1 MFVFDCMEIF
11 KKRRHMFFKMAVKN
25 FFGAVF
31 AGAAFLLCSCSDGN
45 ASANGDYVK
54 ASETLGRALSL
65 FESGSY
71 AESAGLAKEADE
83 KVSEIV
89 KKYPESDVAFKI
101 VSDDSLNLGQVKYLH
116 FRKNIMPKLKLSADA
131 DFSKVDIAFA
141 IALFEGRV
149 VDFADGLCKFS
160 EYALKSSGNIKLKN
174 LDRTEIEKI
183 YDKILK
189 EVYPQSDSKN
199 IVSRARALEA
209 KNRCLALFESGKN
222 AKKTLKSGVMPPR
235 ADVSLR
241 TLAPI
246 ANPQKFLKDAERNAS
261 MASYNLDASK
271 ALLEASKS
279 VSETSEEFE
288 RFSKCLGSALSNVKK
303 ISSKKLRLPALKN
316 IIFAMSQSGCNAD
329 VLAEIETNED
339 CAEMRQECYAFIAQ
353 NLILS
358 GKIKDAELVVKK
370 IENAKTRSLF
380 YSYISKTLL
389 EKCDFDGAYEFAK
402 HTENPSISSAV
413 LIEKAAHLWNSDGG
427 DALKILAKAKP
438 QGVPIEVLDKL
449 CVAAN
454 ISIAKEKTANLAYAD
469 RYVKIAKLLAD
480 SNKDTALQ
488 WLGVGVLLGSREKNA
503 HRLNGEICEA
513 LISINAQDA
522 VLYAQKLSEK
532 LPFDTLA
539 KLGVCAV
546 GIGANKEAL
555 KFFEMAAE
563 VASVKD
569 AISLAVCMQLSNIER
584 EDILKTLKPHLP
596 KFN

>member
-1 MFVFDCMEIF
+1 
-11 KKRRHMFFKMAVKN
+11 MFFKMAVKN
-25 FFGAVF
+25 FFGAVLTS
-31 AGAAFLLCSCSDGN
+31 AAFFLCSCSDGK
-45 ASANGDYVK
+45 ASANGDYVR

-65 FESGSY
+65 FDGGNY
-71 AESAGLAKEADE
+71 AESAKLAAEADK

-101 VSDDSLNLGQVKYLH
+101 VSDDSLNLGQVKYSH
-116 FRKNIMPKLKLSADA
+116 FRKNILPKLKLSADA
-131 DFSKVDIAFA
+131 DFSKADIAFA
-141 IALFEGRV
+141 IALFEGSV
-149 VDFADGLCKFS
+149 VDFADGLRKFS
-160 EYALKSSGNIKLKN
+160 EYALKSSGNSKLKKP
-174 LDRTEIEKI
+174 DRGELEKI

-199 IVSRARALEA
+199 IVSRAKALEA
-209 KNRCLALFESGKN
+209 KNRCLALFESEKN
-222 AKKTLKSGVMPPR
+222 TKLNAGVKPR
-235 ADVSLR
+235 ADVPLR
-241 TLAPI
+241 VLPPI
-246 ANPQKFLKDAERNAS
+246 ANPQKFLKESEKNAS
-261 MASYNLDASK
+261 MASYNLEASK

-279 VSETSEEFE
+279 VSETSAEFE
-288 RFSKCLGSALSNVKK
+288 QFSKCLATALANVKK

-389 EKCDFDGAYEFAK
+389 EKGDFDGAYEFAK
-402 HTENPSISSAV
+402 RAENPSISSAV
-413 LIEKAAHLWNSDGG
+413 LVEKAAHLWNSDGG
-427 DALKILAKAKP
+427 DALKILAKANP
-438 QGVPIEVLDKL
+438 QGVPLEVLDKL

-454 ISIAKEKTANLAYAD
+454 ASIAKEKNANLAYAE

-480 SNKDTALQ
+480 SDKDAALQ
-488 WLGVGVLLGSREKNA
+488 WLGAGVLLGSREKNA
-503 HRLNGEICEA
+503 PRLNGEICGA
-513 LISINAQDA
+513 LISINAPDA
-522 VLYAQKLSEK
+522 VLYAQKLGEK

-539 KLGVCAV
+539 ELGVCAV
-546 GIGANKEAL
+546 GLGADKEAL

-563 VASVKD
+563 AAGVKD
-569 AISLAVCMQLSNIER
+569 AVSLAVCMQLSNIER
-584 EDILKTLKPHLP
+584 KDILKTLKPHLP